1 MLRRAS
7 RPEHAQQRHIRTGD
21 SFGSEP
27 ERPVT
32 AGREKDAMPKHLTDA
47 QVDHYRDRG
56 YIAPLDLLTASEAA
70 EARAKLEAYEAESGG
85 PLGGAQ
91 RAGGHLLWPWI
102 DELMRHETL
111 LDAVEDL
118 IGPDILCWNSI
129 FWIKEA
135 HSPSYVGWHQDLEYW
150 GLDNDELVSAWIALS
165 PASEAAGAMSVLPG
179 SHRELLSHDETYH
192 ADNMLT
198 RGQELQIDVS
208 QREVASMALEPGQMS
223 MHNVRLAHGSGP
235 NTTDDRRI
243 GISLQ
248 YMPTRT
254 KQLLVDWDFA
264 TLVRGTDRY
273 GHFELTPRPKRDF
286 DPAAVEFHQR
296 AGVALREL
304 LYQGAERPPERAPT
318 L

>member
-1 MLRRAS
+1 
-7 RPEHAQQRHIRTGD
+7 
-21 SFGSEP
+21 
-27 ERPVT
+27 
-32 AGREKDAMPKHLTDA
+32 MPKHLTDA
-47 QVDHYRDRG
+47 QIGHYRERG
-56 YIAPLDLLTASEAA
+56 YISPVDLLTASEAA

-91 RAGGHLLWPWI
+91 RAGGHLLWTWL

-135 HSPSYVGWHQDLEYW
+135 GSPSYVGWHQDLEYW

-179 SHRELLSHDETYH
+179 SHRELLGHDETYH

-198 RGQELQIDVS
+198 RGQELKIDVS
-208 QREVASMALEPGQMS
+208 EREVASMALEPGQMS

-243 GISLQ
+243 GVSLQ

-254 KQLLVDWDFA
+254 KQRLVDWDFA
-264 TLVRGTDRY
+264 TLVRGTDDY
-273 GHFELTPRPKRDF
+273 GNFELTPRPQRDF
-286 DPAAVEFHQR
+286 DPVAVEFHQR